1 MEAKKIIEAIL
12 FAAARPVSMEEL
24 KKYLKEREI
33 KKAIKDLIEDY
44 KQSAIEIVEIDG
56 KYVMQL
62 RNEYAEYAKKF
73 APMEL
78 SKALLKT
85 LAIIAYHQPIK
96 QSELKKIIGSQVYDY
111 VKQLKKKGFIR
122 TKKEGKT
129 KVIELTPY
137 FYDYFGFD
145 KKEKERIREI
155 LYKKLAE

>member
-129 KVIELTPY
+129 KVIELTTY
-137 FYDYFGFD
+137 FYD
-145 KKEKERIREI
+145 
-155 LYKKLAE
+155 